1 MTRQSRSLILTFT
14 KKNDHQVWL
23 LSGAIEKNF
32 GPQGDWNCPGG
43 MLKLRIDRRINQG
56 NPLQ

>member
-14 KKNDHQVWL
+14 KKMTIK
-23 LSGAIEKNF
+23 SGSGGAIEKNF